1 MADTAPNN
9 PTYEGIIAE
18 TVTIRGHN
26 GDPIVAYEA
35 RPLGPGPFP
44 SIVFIHHGLGWDE
57 WCKEFSL
64 KLAYHG
70 YATINPN
77 LDYRAGPGDPED
89 IAAKV
94 RSEGWFPDDQ
104 VVGDIEGALSYVR
117 VQPYVNGKF
126 GIIGPC
132 SGGRYTFLSACRI
145 SGFDAAVDL
154 WGGSVVVDKPGD
166 LSPQR
171 PVAPIDYTEG
181 LSCPL
186 LGIFG
191 NEDMNPTPD
200 HVSRLEEAL
209 KRYGKT
215 YEFHRYDGAGHGFFY
230 DDRPSYRQ
238 KQAMDGWG
246 HVWNFFGRHLST
258 EHVPA
263 AAR

>member
-1 MADTAPNN
+1 
-9 PTYEGIIAE
+9 
-18 TVTIRGHN
+18 
-26 GDPIVAYEA
+26 
-35 RPLGPGPFP
+35 
-44 SIVFIHHGLGWDE
+44 
-57 WCKEFSL
+57 
-64 KLAYHG
+64 
-70 YATINPN
+70 
-77 LDYRAGPGDPED
+77 
-89 IAAKV
+89 
-94 RSEGWFPDDQ
+94 
-104 VVGDIEGALSYVR
+104 
-117 VQPYVNGKF
+117 VNGKF

-209 KRYGKT
+209 KRYGKS
-215 YEFHRYDGAGHGFFY
+215 YEFHRYEGAGHGFFY

-238 KQAMDGWG
+238 KQAMDWLGARLELLRPPPEHRARSG
-246 HVWNFFGRHLST
+246 CRALASRSKRQQQQPFPLAESNHL
-258 EHVPA
+258 A
-263 AAR
+263 